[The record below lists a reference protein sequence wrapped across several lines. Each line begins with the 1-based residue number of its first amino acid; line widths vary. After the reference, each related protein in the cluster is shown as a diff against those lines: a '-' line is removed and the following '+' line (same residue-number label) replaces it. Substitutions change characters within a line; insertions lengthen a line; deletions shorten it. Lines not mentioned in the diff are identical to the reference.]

1 MLLKGMVQQSLRK
14 IFYGVAP
21 RSLLDH
27 YLHLKMLRQ
36 ARQLS
41 LLRDSA
47 VEAQVWMDAL
57 WRSHF
62 FRPLQKRSEILRLLE
77 RVRESKPE
85 TILEVGAAGGGTT
98 FLLAQAAAPG
108 ANIITLD
115 LSFNKSRQS
124 AVNCF
129 ALAGQ
134 HMTCLKH
141 DSQTMDARRAVEA
154 SLKGRALDL
163 LYLDGDHS
171 YEGVKADFKLY
182 SPLVRRGGMIV
193 FHDIVEDYRTRYG
206 IETKSYV
213 GGVPR
218 FWSEIKSAHP
228 SVEELIEDE
237 AQDGYGIGVLRW
249 NETSARST
257 PDGIS
262 DDDASKEFV
271 KHHA

>member
-1 MLLKGMVQQSLRK
+1 MKEWPEKFLWLKISKQVLVKIMVRQSLRK

-36 ARQLS
+36 ARQLGG
-41 LLRDSA
+41 LRNSA
-47 VEAQVWMDAL
+47 ADAQVCLDAL

-77 RVRESKPE
+77 MVRELKP
-85 TILEVGAAGGGTT
+85 TAMLEVGAAGGGTT
-98 FLLAQAAAPG
+98 FLLAGAAAPD
-108 ANIITLD
+108 ATIITLD
-115 LSFNKSRQS
+115 LSFNKSRQA

-129 ALAGQ
+129 AQAGQ
-134 HMTCLKH
+134 QMICLKH
-141 DSQTMDARRAVEA
+141 DSHTMDARQAVEA

-171 YEGVKADFKLY
+171 YEGVKADFELY
-182 SPLVRRGGMIV
+182 SPLVRPGGIIV

-213 GGVPR
+213 GGVPQ
-218 FWSEIKSAHP
+218 FWSEIKAAHA
-228 SVEELIEDE
+228 SVEEMIEDE

-249 NETSARST
+249 GVKSELSA
-257 PDGIS
+257 
-262 DDDASKEFV
+262 
-271 KHHA
+271 